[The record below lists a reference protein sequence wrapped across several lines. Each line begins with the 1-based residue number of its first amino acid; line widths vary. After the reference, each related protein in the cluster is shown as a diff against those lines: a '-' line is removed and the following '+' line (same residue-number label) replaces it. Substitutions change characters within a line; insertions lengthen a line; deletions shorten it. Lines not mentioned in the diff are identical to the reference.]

1 MNRRHRSAGRV
12 DRARVLRFVFDGVSY
27 EGYPGDTLASAL
39 LANGIHHV
47 STSVNHGRPR
57 GILTAGS
64 EEPTALVRVSAPY
77 VEPMRTAT
85 TVELVDGL
93 VAEPLAGR
101 GRLTGPDRARYDA
114 VWAHCDVLVVGG
126 GPAGLS
132 AAVEAVREGARV
144 ILVDERPEPG
154 GSALDLGTAF
164 ETRDLIADDLAVLR
178 SSAAATV
185 LSRTT
190 ALGLYDDG
198 LVTAIQR
205 LTDHLPAGAGGTR
218 QRLWR
223 VRAGRIQLATG
234 WHERPLAFAG
244 NDVPGVMLASAAVS
258 YLHRYGVLVGRRAV
272 VLTTNDTGHAA
283 AATLGAAGMEI
294 ATVVDTRDAYPV
306 IEVFGG
312 TRVRGV
318 AVGERRYDA
327 DAVLVAGGFSP
338 VLQLYAQAGGRL
350 RFDGARGA
358 MVPDGHRGPVQYVSP
373 LPPPSHVPAL
383 QGGYVDLQRDV
394 TVADVARARD
404 AGLRSVEHVKRYTTA
419 GTAHDQG
426 KTSGFLTA
434 LAAGTGLELTTSRP
448 PYVPV
453 LFAALAGRDRGALF
467 DPVRQTAAHDA
478 HVALGAVFENVGQWR
493 RARYYPRDGES
504 MDEAVRRECR
514 SARSSVAVMDAST
527 LGKIELV
534 GPDAGEFLDRLYTN
548 VISTLAVGAIRY
560 GVMCGVDGMVFD
572 DGTVARLADDRFLVT
587 TTTGN
592 AARVLDWMEEWLQT
606 EWPDLRVWCTSVTE
620 RWSTIAVVGPHA
632 RTLLPATTHSLPFMR
647 WQDAVVAGLPARVC
661 RISFSGELAYEV
673 SVAWSSGAAL
683 WDAFVGAG
691 ATPYGTETM
700 HVLRAEKGYPI
711 IGQDTDGTVTPH
723 DLGLGWA
730 VSTRKAHFLGKRSL
744 ARPDTSR
751 PDRKHL
757 VGVLPDDPS
766 LRLPE
771 GSHLVADGVP
781 VGHVTSSYHSAAL
794 GRSFA
799 LALLTSGRHRHGER
813 LHATLLDGAGL
824 RTTSVTVTSP
834 VLYDP
839 DNTRRDG
846 DAPEAVVSL
855 PDARPA
861 ASPFAAFADRFA
873 AVADRTG
880 GGVRIAEVPLGAQL
894 TVRGPAPMPPNTTIV
909 TATHTA
915 LWLGPDETL
924 LVSPAGGDLPRPPDD
939 AWSVVDTSAA
949 RVAIAVAGPHAR
961 RLLAFGCALDLRP
974 DRFGAGGCA
983 QTHVARTQAL
993 LWHRADDE
1001 YLLVVRPSFGPYLAD
1016 WLVDASAGLSTAAT
1030 IDQPYGQFS
1039 PDEHTRMKT

>member
-1 MNRRHRSAGRV
+1 MTRHKSAGRV
-12 DRARVLRFVFDGVSY
+12 DRDQVRRFVFDGVTHT
-27 EGYPGDTLASAL
+27 GYAGDTLASAL

-64 EEPTALVRVSAPY
+64 EEPTAIVRVSAPY

-101 GRLTGPDRARYDA
+101 GRLTGPDEARYDA

-132 AAVEAVREGARV
+132 AAVDAVRDGARGIV
-144 ILVDERPEPG
+144 VDEGPELG
-154 GSALDLGTAF
+154 GSAHDLGTAF
-164 ETRDLIADDLAVLR
+164 ETRDLIADDLAFLR
-178 SSAAATV
+178 AKARRDVT
-185 LSRTT
+185 LLTRTT
-190 ALGLYDDG
+190 ALGVYDHG
-198 LVTAIQR
+198 FVPAIQR
-205 LTDHLPAGAGGTR
+205 LTDHLPIGAGGTR

-223 VRAGRIQLATG
+223 IRAGRILLATG

-244 NDVPGVMLASAAVS
+244 NDVPGVMLASAAVR

-272 VLTTNDTGHAA
+272 VVTTNDTGHAA
-283 AATLGAAGMEI
+283 AATLAAAGIEI
-294 ATVVDTRDAYPV
+294 ATVVDTREAYPL
-306 IEVFGG
+306 IEVFGE

-318 AVGERRYDA
+318 AVGAHRYEV

-338 VLQLYAQAGGRL
+338 VLQLYGQAGGRL
-350 RFDGARGA
+350 RFDEALGA
-358 MVPDGHRGPVQYVSP
+358 MVPDGHPGPVEYVSP
-373 LPPPSHVPAL
+373 LPPPSHLPGP

-394 TVADVARARD
+394 TVADVARATG

-434 LAAGTGLELTTSRP
+434 LTAGTGVELTTFRP

-453 LFAALAGRDRGALF
+453 LFAALAGRDRDPLF
-467 DPVRQTAAHDA
+467 DPVRQTSAHDA
-478 HVALGAVFENVGQWR
+478 HVALGAVFDNVGQWR

-504 MDEAVRRECR
+504 MDEAVRRE
-514 SARSSVAVMDAST
+514 SVAARTAVAILDAST
-527 LGKIELV
+527 LGKIEVV

-560 GVMCGVDGMVFD
+560 GVMCGVDGMVLD

-592 AARVLDWMEEWLQT
+592 AARVLDWMEEWSQT

-620 RWSTIAVVGPHA
+620 QWSTVAVVGPHA
-632 RTLLPATTHSLPFMR
+632 RTLLPPSVHRLPFLR
-647 WQDAVVAGLPARVC
+647 WQDTVVAGLPARVC

-673 SVAWSSGAAL
+673 SVAWSAGAAL
-683 WDAFVGAG
+683 WNAFVAAG

-730 VSTRKAHFLGKRSL
+730 VSTTKADFLGKRSL

-757 VGVLPDDPS
+757 VGVLTDDPS

-771 GSHLVADGVP
+771 GSHLVADGAP
-781 VGHVTSSYHSAAL
+781 VGHVTSSYHSATL

-799 LALLTSGRHRHGER
+799 LALLTSGKHRHGER
-813 LHATLLDGAGL
+813 LHATLLDGTGL
-824 RTTSVTVTSP
+824 RTTAVTVTSP
-834 VLYDP
+834 VFYDP
-839 DNTRRDG
+839 HNTRRDG
-846 DAPEAVVSL
+846 DPPGTVVPL
-855 PDARPA
+855 PDPPTDPPA
-861 ASPFAAFADRFA
+861 DPNACFAAPFACFAAPFA

-880 GGVRIAEVPLGAQL
+880 DSVRIVDVPLGGQL

-924 LVSPAGGDLPRPPDD
+924 LVSPPGGVPAAPQR
-939 AWSVVDTSAA
+939 AWSVVDTSQA
-949 RVAIAVAGPHAR
+949 RVAIAVLGSHAR
-961 RLLAFGCALDLRP
+961 QLLAFGCAVDLRP
-974 DRFGAGGCA
+974 DRFDVGGCV

-993 LWHRADDE
+993 VWRRADDE
-1001 YLLVVRPSFGPYLAD
+1001 YVLVVRPSLARYLAA
-1016 WLVDASAGLSTAAT
+1016 WLVDAAAGLSAAA
-1030 IDQPYGQFS
+1030 DV
-1039 PDEHTRMKT
+1039 